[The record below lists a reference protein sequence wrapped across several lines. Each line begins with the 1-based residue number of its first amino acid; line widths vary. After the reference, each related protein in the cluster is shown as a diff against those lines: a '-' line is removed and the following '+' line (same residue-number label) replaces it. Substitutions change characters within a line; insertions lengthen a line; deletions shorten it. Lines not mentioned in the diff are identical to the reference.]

1 MFKSLIEKRHAKPQI
16 GLEEGV
22 QVAVLG
28 LNRPVLMSI
37 GAVPLLPGLPGR

>member
-22 QVAVLG
+22 QVAVWG
-28 LNRPVLMSI
+28 LSRQVLVSA
-37 GAVPLLPGLPGR
+37 GAVPLLIGSPGR

>member
-22 QVAVLG
+22 QVAVL
-28 LNRPVLMSI
+28 MSV
-37 GAVPLLPGLPGR
+37 GVVPLLTGLPGR